1 MIISNRSL
9 VVYFL
14 IIAFPEVSSSPTQF
28 SRSVINIDYD
38 SVQFF
43 INFFPRF

>member
-14 IIAFPEVSSSPTQF
+14 IIAFPEVSSSPNLIL
-28 SRSVINIDYD
+28 RSVINIKYD